1 MIEPGSVESPVL
13 AGGFFTTEPYGKPGS
28 KQGVGVGVGGWFS
41 PEAIIC
47 PQDSLGLVTSGTP
60 SFTHW
65 THLLRVCEVEFVS
78 S

>member
-13 AGGFFTTEPYGKPGS
+13 AGGFFTSEPYGKPGS
-28 KQGVGVGVGGWFS
+28 KQGVGGVGPGFS
-41 PEAIIC
+41 PEAIVC
-47 PQDSLGLVTSGTP
+47 PQDSLGPVTSGTP

-65 THLLRVCEVEFVS
+65 THLLRVREVVFMS